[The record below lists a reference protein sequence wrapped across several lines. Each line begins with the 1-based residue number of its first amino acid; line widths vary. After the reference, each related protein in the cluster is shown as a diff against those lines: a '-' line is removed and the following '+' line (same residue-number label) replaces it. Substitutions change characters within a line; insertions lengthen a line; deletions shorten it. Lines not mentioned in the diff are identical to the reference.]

1 MLPVDGLPGGE
12 GDPAYYLCSE
22 LALSG
27 EEKKGAGGRRSLH
40 FFSGKTGLNEILFEA
55 FGFLGGKTMIL
66 SLEILLL
73 LVLKLFV

>member
-1 MLPVDGLPGGE
+1 MDFQE
-12 GDPAYYLCSE
+12 GKGTLLIIC
-22 LALSG
+22 ALSWLSQG
-27 EEKKGAGGRRSLH
+27 RKKGGGGRRSLH